1 MGPTSQPQ
9 DTHLSRVFLFVTL
22 SLILFDYTSFFP
34 ISILNKSISIL
45 AVMNDITT
53 NATLS
58 QNLEVIKEM
67 LKREMLQKLEDYDWK
82 ERMRLKCQSYIKQNG
97 TKTTTVE
104 EIMDNIFYEA
114 MKTFPANIQAEIE
127 EKWVEYGRQMVQSM
141 IETPSQRSYN
151 ESESDN

>member
-1 MGPTSQPQ
+1 
-9 DTHLSRVFLFVTL
+9 
-22 SLILFDYTSFFP
+22 
-34 ISILNKSISIL
+34 
-45 AVMNDITT
+45 MNDITT

-127 EKWVEYGRQMVQSM
+127 EKWVEYGRQMVQNM